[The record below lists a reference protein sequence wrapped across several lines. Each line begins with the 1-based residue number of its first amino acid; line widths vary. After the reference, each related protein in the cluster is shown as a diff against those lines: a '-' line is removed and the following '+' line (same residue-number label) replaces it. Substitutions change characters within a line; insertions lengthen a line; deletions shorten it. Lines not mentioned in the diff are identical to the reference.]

1 MDIKKVLGRNVRV
14 FREIR
19 GWSQEELA
27 DRAGVHRTYVSQ
39 VERDLRN
46 PTIVIV
52 DRIARALRV
61 TASDLLKTK

>member
-1 MDIKKVLGRNVRV
+1 MDIQDVLARNVRV
-14 FREIR
+14 FRELK

-27 DRAGVHRTYVSQ
+27 ERSHVHRTYVSQ
-39 VERDLRN
+39 VERGLRN

-52 DRIARALRV
+52 ERLAKALKM

>member
-1 MDIKKVLGRNVRV
+1 MDIQDVLARNVRV
-14 FREIR
+14 FRELK

-27 DRAGVHRTYVSQ
+27 ERADVHRTYVSQ
-39 VERDLRN
+39 VERGLRN

-52 DRIARALRV
+52 ERLAKALKM